1 MCPFIG
7 KLVVPLGRIAAK
19 LLMSFGFGVSS
30 AIGPRNSP
38 SAMPTSQEYPKWL
51 VAYTQSEMAPSK
63 YAPATTCAD
72 AVVDG
77 RKPLD
82 QLVTGINFFNCTVS
96 TARTARPFSPDPL
109 PCPS

>member
-51 VAYTQSEMAPSK
+51 VAYTAK
-63 YAPATTCAD
+63 
-72 AVVDG
+72 
-77 RKPLD
+77 
-82 QLVTGINFFNCTVS
+82 
-96 TARTARPFSPDPL
+96 
-109 PCPS
+109 